1 MTQDDTAV
9 IDVLDATG
17 RGTSDA
23 DDATADDTPLVLR
36 PAMSPGDRVF
46 RGVMRCAGMLVLTI
60 TGGIGVFLSVKS
72 VPVFRELGWS
82 FFTTSQ
88 WNPET
93 GEIGIAA
100 VLVGTL
106 ELAAVAVVVAFPL
119 ALGLALYISEYA
131 RGGVKRAL
139 IALVDLMAA
148 IPSVVYGLWG
158 VLFLMPRALYLSH
171 WLSLHLGWIPI
182 FAVHTNPR
190 AAAWQQGIYTSSIFV
205 AGLVV
210 AMMVMPMACSV
221 MREVFSL
228 CPPGEKEAAL
238 ALGSTR
244 WGMIRTVVLPF
255 GRGGIIGGTMLG
267 LGRAL
272 GETIAA
278 LMVLSIA
285 FDIKPRILELGGS
298 TTSVLIASRFGDA
311 DPFQLAALLA
321 AGLVLFLV
329 TLVVNVMASVLVGRS
344 RSGATS
350 GL

>member
-1 MTQDDTAV
+1 MEAPHVSTLDMPAV
-9 IDVLDATG
+9 GDAPPPEDSPRTLKPGVSTGDQIFRNVVRVAAYTVLA
-17 RGTSDA
+17 
-23 DDATADDTPLVLR
+23 
-36 PAMSPGDRVF
+36 
-46 RGVMRCAGMLVLTI
+46 I
-60 TGGIGVFLSVKS
+60 TGGIGLFLGLKS
-72 VPVFRELGWS
+72 IPVFQELGWS
-82 FFTTSQ
+82 FFTTQ
-88 WNPET
+88 DWNPET
-93 GEIGIAA
+93 GQIGIAA

-106 ELAAVAVVVAFPL
+106 ELACVAIFVAFPL

-131 RGGVKRAL
+131 PPTLKRAL
-139 IALVDLMAA
+139 ISLVDLMAA

-158 VLFLMPRALYLSH
+158 VLFLMPKALYLSH
-171 WLSLHLGWIPI
+171 WLADHFGWFPL
-182 FAVHTNPR
+182 FKVNTDPD
-190 AAAWQQGIYTSSIFV
+190 AAAWQQGTYTSSIFI

-210 AMMVMPMACSV
+210 AMMVLPMACSV

-238 ALGSTR
+238 ALGSTH

-278 LMVLSIA
+278 LMVLAIF
-285 FDIKPRILELGGS
+285 FDIKIRILELGGS

-311 DPFQLAALLA
+311 TTFQLAALLA

-329 TLVVNVMASVLVGRS
+329 TLGVNLIASVFVARS
-344 RSGATS
+344 RSGASS
-350 GL
+350 GI